1 MGSKNWTPEEV
12 QVLKSA
18 VDANPTDPHSEF
30 GSVAAIVKKSKSA
43 VRSKYAREYG
53 KDRVYKRRG
62 RKPKQENIPVEPVV
76 EIKKTAPCKKKYN
89 WLQRAAKKVF
99 KI

>member
-18 VDANPTDPHSEF
+18 VAANPADPHSEF
-30 GSVAAIVKKSKSA
+30 ASVATIVKKSEAA

-53 KDRVYKRRG
+53 KDRVFRRPG
-62 RKPKQENIPVEPVV
+62 RKLLESV
-76 EIKKTAPCKKKYN
+76 KTAETKIEKPRKKKYN
-89 WLQRAAKKVF
+89 WLQRIAKRVF